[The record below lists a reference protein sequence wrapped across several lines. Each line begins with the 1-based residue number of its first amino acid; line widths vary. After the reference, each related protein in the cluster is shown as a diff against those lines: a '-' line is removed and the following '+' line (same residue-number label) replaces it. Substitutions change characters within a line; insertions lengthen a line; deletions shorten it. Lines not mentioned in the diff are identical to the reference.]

1 MEPNQKTQ
9 IDVFPA
15 QNSLA
20 DTIATGHKA
29 RPKANKAATNDESH
43 VQLKPKKKQD
53 HVTNLDM
60 TRTVVRSGHKHFSV
74 RTPDIEWNSP
84 WKHYRA
90 EFELHDLGGSVTVAV
105 RQRTLVHIR
114 RLAVSESEDALS
126 KLRRLRHQ
134 NIVQFIYAYMT
145 KTYLYVVLECTTISL
160 HQLAKCPIY
169 PDEAQLGT
177 IVGQARSEEHSV
189 VSGLSFLEAHGFE
202 HPSLGSF
209 WRLQQSKI
217 DILESNVSNQVANQQ
232 LCRPFESHK
241 QQRVKALSPVVQL
254 LMQKYCKE
262 SPGVDDLDRWP
273 PDSAG
278 FTFLIAIEWASSF
291 NELQNVG
298 VPRPLM
304 FALFRD
310 ESSYSH
316 LQHPLA
322 RHHDTHCL
330 VVLLSLARVSVFPRE
345 YSCKT

>member
-20 DTIATGHKA
+20 DTIATDHKA

-43 VQLKPKKKQD
+43 VQLKPKKKQG

-134 NIVQFIYAYMT
+134 NIVQFIHAYMT

-177 IVGQARSEEHSV
+177 IVGQVSSEEHN
-189 VSGLSFLEAHGFE
+189 
-202 HPSLGSF
+202 F

-304 FALFRD
+304 FALSRD

-330 VVLLSLARVSVFPRE
+330 VGLLSLARVSVFPRE